1 MFHSGPLRFSEHQR
15 PFWLLV
21 AIAIMLL
28 VSVSITVAQ
37 AASPARLVGNLQRD
51 LGALRA
57 QLEQLEPWHGDSGH
71 RTVAFNADLG
81 DGSPAFRRLSMATV
95 GRAAGRHLE
104 ALIATYRIARDEE
117 RTRIAESLR
126 LVMYE
131 LTDRVDRL
139 SRSSSPATTVAL
151 RGEVEAVLSDL
162 ERGLGLL
169 GSGRGTASAPQA
181 IGPAASPAPQP

>member
-28 VSVSITVAQ
+28 VSVSTTVAQ
-37 AASPARLVGNLQRD
+37 AAGPARLLGNLQRD

-57 QLEQLEPWHGDSGH
+57 QLEQLDPWHGDSDH

-81 DGSPAFRRLSMATV
+81 DGSPAFRRLSMVTI
-95 GRAAGRHLE
+95 GRTAGRDLE
-104 ALIATYRIARDEE
+104 TLIATYRNARDAE
-117 RTRIAESLR
+117 RARVAESLG
-126 LVMYE
+126 LLMYE
-131 LTDRVDRL
+131 LTERIDLLGRP
-139 SRSSSPATTVAL
+139 SSPATTVAL

-162 ERGLGLL
+162 ERGLELL
-169 GSGRGTASAPQA
+169 NAGRDTA
-181 IGPAASPAPQP
+181 PAR

>member
-28 VSVSITVAQ
+28 VSVAQ
-37 AASPARLVGNLQRD
+37 AASPARLVGILQRD

-57 QLEQLEPWHGDSGH
+57 QLEQLDPWHGDSGH

-81 DGSPAFRRLSMATV
+81 DGSPAFHRLSIVTI
-95 GRAAGRHLE
+95 GRAAGRHLD
-104 ALIATYRIARDEE
+104 ALVASYRNARDEE
-117 RTRIAESLR
+117 RVRIAESLR

-131 LTDRVDRL
+131 LTERIDRL
-139 SRSSSPATTVAL
+139 GRPSSAATTVAL

-162 ERGLGLL
+162 ERGLELL
-169 GSGRGTASAPQA
+169 GAGRETSLAPHAVVPATA
-181 IGPAASPAPQP
+181 PATQP

>member
-28 VSVSITVAQ
+28 VSVAQ

-57 QLEQLEPWHGDSGH
+57 QLEQLDPWHGDSGH

-81 DGSPAFRRLSMATV
+81 DGSPAFRRLSMVTV
-95 GRAAGRHLE
+95 ARAAGRHLD
-104 ALIATYRIARDEE
+104 ALIATYRNARDED
-117 RTRIAESLR
+117 RVRIAESLR

-131 LTDRVDRL
+131 LTERIDRL
-139 SRSSSPATTVAL
+139 GRPSSPATTIAL

-162 ERGLGLL
+162 ERGLELL
-169 GSGRGTASAPQA
+169 GAGRETALAP
-181 IGPAASPAPQP
+181 